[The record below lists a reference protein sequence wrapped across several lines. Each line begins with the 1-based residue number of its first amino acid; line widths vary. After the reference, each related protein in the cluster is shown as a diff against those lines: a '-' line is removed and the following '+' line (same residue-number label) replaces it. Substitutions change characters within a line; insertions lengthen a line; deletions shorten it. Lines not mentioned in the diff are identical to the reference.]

1 MCQEEE
7 IVHAVKD
14 RVWDL
19 LQFLR
24 AGNVE
29 MTTVWNIVQ
38 YSDFKKP
45 DIAFSLSLLVQS
57 LYLFI

>member
-1 MCQEEE
+1 MLL
-7 IVHAVKD
+7 
-14 RVWDL
+14 RTVWDL

-29 MTTVWNIVQ
+29 MTTVWKIVQ